1 MSTSP
6 RADDFARLDG
16 KTAVVT
22 GASSGIGRA
31 IARHLAAAGADL
43 VVHARASRAELENVA
58 AEIQALGRR
67 AHVVLGDLA
76 PDVTQTDLVE
86 QAWRWGTDIQI
97 WVNNAGGDVLTGS
110 ATDWSFEQKLDY
122 LWSVDVRA
130 TIRLSRLVGQR
141 MRERASDGVDRCILL
156 MGWDQAQVG
165 MAGDSGEMFAAIKGA
180 VMAFSK
186 SLARSL
192 APHVRV
198 NCLAPGWIRTSWGQV
213 APDYW
218 QDRARAESLL
228 HRWGT
233 PDDVARVARFLASPA
248 SDFVTGQ
255 VIPING
261 GFRGPAGD

>member
-1 MSTSP
+1 MATSP
-6 RADDFARLDG
+6 LPDDFARLDG

-31 IARHLAAAGADL
+31 IAWQLAAAGADV
-43 VVHARASRAELENVA
+43 VVHARASREKLEDVA
-58 AEIQALGRR
+58 GEIRAMGRR
-67 AHVVLGDLA
+67 TRIVLGDLA
-76 PDVTQTDLVE
+76 QDVAQTELVE
-86 QAWRWGTDIQI
+86 QAWDWAEDIQV

-110 ATDWSFEQKLDY
+110 AIDWSFEQKLDY

-130 TIRLSRLVGQR
+130 AIRLSRRVGQR
-141 MRERASDGVDRCILL
+141 MVERAVDGADRCILL
-156 MGWDQAQVG
+156 MGWDQAQAG

-213 APDYW
+213 APEYW
-218 QDRARAESLL
+218 QARACHESLM

-233 PDDVARVARFLASPA
+233 PDDVARMARFLASPA
-248 SDFVTGQ
+248 SNFVTGQ

-261 GFRGPAGD
+261 GFCGPAGD